1 MDLKQLHY
9 FTEIVKHGN
18 ISKAAEGLHMA
29 QPPLS
34 QALKKLELELETTLI
49 ERYRTKWSITETG
62 QYVFEQAEALKSRM
76 GIMRRT
82 VKEIELGEAGTLS
95 IGLSTA
101 CAQLCVGSLKKFKQQ
116 YPNVFLNIQQGSS
129 HQMEEKLRENDI
141 ECAMMLK
148 PLYDHDYEMRTLSR
162 EIFVALFP
170 ENWSLLENHVSLAEL
185 HTMPLIV
192 LGRMEGYSMYENV
205 LNAFYEKG
213 LKPNIEIECHDIG
226 LVQSLVK
233 KEMGIGVVPLMGVQ
247 QTPGIQIVPIDD
259 LHLIFEPVVLHRKER
274 ELSPKAQHFL
284 TILLED
290 LVEGE
295 Q

>member
-1 MDLKQLHY
+1 MEKMDLKQLHY
-9 FTEIVKHGN
+9 FTEIVKQGN
-18 ISKAAEGLHMA
+18 ISKAAETLHMA

-34 QALKKLELELETTLI
+34 QALKKLETELETTLI
-49 ERYRTKWSITETG
+49 ERYRTKWAITETG
-62 QYVFEQAEALKSRM
+62 QYVFEQAEALKARM
-76 GIMRRT
+76 EIMRRT
-82 VKEIELGEAGTLS
+82 VREIELGEAGTLS

-148 PLYDHDYEMRTLSR
+148 PLYDHSYEMRSLSQ

-170 ENWSLLENHVSLAEL
+170 EEWPLLENHVSLAEL
-185 HTMPLIV
+185 HTLPLIV

-213 LKPNIEIECHDIG
+213 LKPNVEIECHDIS

-247 QTPGIQIVPIDD
+247 QTPGIKIVPIDD

-284 TILLED
+284 TILLND
-290 LVEGE
+290 LAE
-295 Q
+295 